1 MPFESGPDRTP
12 HEFDTLDESE
22 NPKTWEGQ
30 ILAGLV
36 VVGRIVIRNRC
47 VLNVH
52 LIITVLSN
60 HARAL
65 REKNHKLHFNI
76 NV

>member
-1 MPFESGPDRTP
+1 MPFESGPDRIP
-12 HEFDTLDESE
+12 HEFDALDEDE
-22 NPKTWEGQ
+22 TPKTWEGQ
-30 ILAGLV
+30 ISEGMV
-36 VVGRIVIRNRC
+36 GVGRIVIRNRC
-47 VLNVH
+47 ALNVH